1 MDFGAALGKMG
12 GAVGGAMEKNAE
24 DLRSGTSS
32 GGGPSPTSAFIAAA
46 RQAALERQQAGAMQQ
61 QTTPTALAGGAT
73 TQVQQNTPMAGGAVA
88 TPTMQ
93 SQGALALPPSGL
105 VTQGTPDPAL
115 LAAMAQSR
123 R

>member
-61 QTTPTALAGGAT
+61 QT
-73 TQVQQNTPMAGGAVA
+73 PMAGGAVA